1 MYLLC
6 HHFLL
11 ALQHLVHRSLTLSM
25 SIPPLSL
32 PPAGLNPCEHGGV
45 CVNTA
50 GSFQCQCQRG
60 YGGTRCHSDINECQ
74 SQPCQHQGT
83 CMDKTGGYL
92 CICEPDPPLSDP
104 RSLWLW
110 VAIGM
115 AATLGLAVA
124 AIVIGV
130 KVIAP
135 RRRGGELPVV
145 RSQHRQ
151 GGAVHDRDHQ
161 GAAWNSSS
169 STGLTRSKKQSGKKQ
184 GKNSGRKRRE
194 PLGEDAIGLR

>member
-1 MYLLC
+1 MAEQAAR
-6 HHFLL
+6 FLS
-11 ALQHLVHRSLTLSM
+11 AVM
-25 SIPPLSL
+25 S
-32 PPAGLNPCEHGGV
+32 
-45 CVNTA
+45 
-50 GSFQCQCQRG
+50 QRG
-60 YGGTRCHSDINECQ
+60 GILPELPFPLTAVRGVGEMGEGEAEEDE
-74 SQPCQHQGT
+74 
-83 CMDKTGGYL
+83 DL
-92 CICEPDPPLSDP
+92 PLSDP
-104 RSLWLW
+104 PSLWLW

-194 PLGEDAIGLR
+194 PLGEDAIGLRLGKALYNTENVIPCFI